1 MAGFWSSQLL
11 AKVQAPKEASRARRA
26 QQAAEAEAAT
36 ASATA
41 SAAATA
47 VAVAAASGCLW
58 APEAFPAAALSA
70 VSALAPPRSGAR
82 PLQAPTMATCG
93 GSCGAEAAP
102 GGLLPLLPQAL
113 MQGASGPAARPWSL
127 TLEAGGDSL
136 PMLSVLPLQVAEAWH
151 QGYAPVV
158 ADVAALLS
166 CHTPMADAGP
176 AAVGLSCSTM
186 ALQPAPLVAEAS
198 RVLGG
203 MEGADFRS
211 QGVTRVSGWPLG
223 GRWILEL
230 YLPAITRVPAH
241 LPALEQ
247 CR

>member
-1 MAGFWSSQLL
+1 
-11 AKVQAPKEASRARRA
+11 
-26 QQAAEAEAAT
+26 
-36 ASATA
+36 
-41 SAAATA
+41 
-47 VAVAAASGCLW
+47 VAAASGCLW

-136 PMLSVLPLQVAEAWH
+136 PMLSVLPLQ
-151 QGYAPVV
+151 
-158 ADVAALLS
+158 
-166 CHTPMADAGP
+166 
-176 AAVGLSCSTM
+176 
-186 ALQPAPLVAEAS
+186 PAPLVAEAS

-203 MEGADFRS
+203 MEGADFRI

-223 GRWILEL
+223 GRWILKL